1 MDFNKVNE
9 ANKAG
14 ENTPAAS
21 NINTCLLYTS
31 IQESYMQF
39 VNEGNNPEQFNPEQ
53 AVDIEAF
60 IKEFNENFIDDI
72 RDVYKRQE

>member
-21 NINTCLLYTS
+21 NINTDKQVIPPVEDGVDSHQL
-31 IQESYMQF
+31 IPQSY
-39 VNEGNNPEQFNPEQ
+39 
-53 AVDIEAF
+53 
-60 IKEFNENFIDDI
+60 
-72 RDVYKRQE
+72 Y

>member
-21 NINTCLLYTS
+21 NINTDKQV
-31 IQESYMQF
+31 IPPVED
-39 VNEGNNPEQFNPEQ
+39 G
-53 AVDIEAF
+53 VDKQPANTVGF
-60 IKEFNENFIDDI
+60 
-72 RDVYKRQE
+72 RDERDRKSVV

>member
-21 NINTCLLYTS
+21 NINTDKPVSYTHLEIISNILEAGFVELLKNK
-31 IQESYMQF
+31 ILCILLIVE
-39 VNEGNNPEQFNPEQ
+39 
-53 AVDIEAF
+53 
-60 IKEFNENFIDDI
+60 K
-72 RDVYKRQE
+72 YKINW

>member
-21 NINTCLLYTS
+21 NINTDKQVIPPVEDLSL
-31 IQESYMQF
+31 IH
-39 VNEGNNPEQFNPEQ
+39 
-53 AVDIEAF
+53 I
-60 IKEFNENFIDDI
+60 
-72 RDVYKRQE
+72 

>member
-21 NINTCLLYTS
+21 NINTDKQVIPPRPIVTGKQ
-31 IQESYMQF
+31 IGRAH
-39 VNEGNNPEQFNPEQ
+39 V
-53 AVDIEAF
+53 
-60 IKEFNENFIDDI
+60 
-72 RDVYKRQE
+72 

>member
-21 NINTCLLYTS
+21 NINTDKQVIPPVEDGVDKQPANTCLLYTS
-31 IQESYMQF
+31 PS
-39 VNEGNNPEQFNPEQ
+39 P
-53 AVDIEAF
+53 
-60 IKEFNENFIDDI
+60 
-72 RDVYKRQE
+72 RD

>member
-21 NINTCLLYTS
+21 NINTDKQVIPPVEDGVDKQPANTVGLEMKVLMNLILKNELLLL
-31 IQESYMQF
+31 I
-39 VNEGNNPEQFNPEQ
+39 
-53 AVDIEAF
+53 
-60 IKEFNENFIDDI
+60 
-72 RDVYKRQE
+72 